1 MWTLYFDLYDFQ
13 LQKRNLSFPSF
24 TFVVNEVT
32 NGPFASFTLAIV
44 LGAKFCIVAQN

>member
-1 MWTLYFDLYDFQ
+1 MWFSIT
-13 LQKRNLSFPSF
+13 KKKLSFPSF

-44 LGAKFCIVAQN
+44 LGAKFCIVAQK

>member
-1 MWTLYFDLYDFQ
+1 MCTLYFDLCGFQ
-13 LQKRNLSFPSF
+13 LQKKELSFSSF

-44 LGAKFCIVAQN
+44 LGAKSSIVAQN